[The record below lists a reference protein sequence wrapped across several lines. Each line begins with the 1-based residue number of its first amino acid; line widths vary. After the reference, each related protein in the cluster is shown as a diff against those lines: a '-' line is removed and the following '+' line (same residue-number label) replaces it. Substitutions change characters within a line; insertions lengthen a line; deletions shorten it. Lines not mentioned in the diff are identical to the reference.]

1 MREMGIKRN
10 HSTYFFSLLRKTFR
24 MKTPKKLYPSF
35 IRLMPIFGL
44 FVFFMAISACTK
56 AGLGGNAE
64 IAAFPQHHGKA
75 IKGATGYIKFNS
87 SEAPSSLQ
95 AYDLVVP
102 PKSASEDHV
111 HFENLQPGDYYIYMV
126 GYDSAIQQVVR
137 GGIPYTLSRSN
148 RNSEVDVQVP
158 VTE

>member
-1 MREMGIKRN
+1 
-10 HSTYFFSLLRKTFR
+10 
-24 MKTPKKLYPSF
+24 MKTPKKLRTSF
-35 IRLMPIFGL
+35 IRFMPIFGL
-44 FVFFMAISACTK
+44 FVFFTALSSCTK

-64 IAAFPQHHGKA
+64 IVAFPQHHGKA

-87 SEAPSSLQ
+87 SEAPASLQ
-95 AYDLVVP
+95 SYDLVTT
-102 PKSASEDHV
+102 PKAGMPDHV

-148 RNSEVDVQVP
+148 RNREVDVQVP

>member
-1 MREMGIKRN
+1 MN
-10 HSTYFFSLLRKTFR
+10 
-24 MKTPKKLYPSF
+24 TPKNLRSSF
-35 IRLMPIFGL
+35 IRVIPIFGWFAL
-44 FVFFMAISACTK
+44 FASLAACTK

-64 IAAFPQHHGKA
+64 IVAFPQHHGKA

-87 SEAPSSLQ
+87 SEAPASLQ
-95 AYDLVVP
+95 SYDLVAT
-102 PKSASEDHV
+102 PKAGMPDHV

-137 GGIPYTLSRSN
+137 GGIPYTLSRSD
-148 RNSEVDVQVP
+148 RNGEVDVDVP